1 MKILVPLDGSDYSEC
16 VLPYVRSLGQ
26 RDGVRVGL
34 LRATDPF
41 FSTPFGLA
49 NDLAEEMRSKLVD
62 TGADYLARVEGQLSM
77 RSLTSWSVVGKARE
91 EICRVAAEQQTD
103 LIVMASHGHSGLR
116 RWVLGSVAE
125 GVIRMSP
132 CPVLLIRQPAP
143 QSSRFRHILVPID
156 GSPASLKVHLQLAA
170 YAGRNTR
177 VTLLTATGLT
187 VQDHDDQIARG
198 KLQSYMEKLEE
209 NLKLVRVAGV
219 EFRVQV
225 VDGEAG
231 SSILGWAGEEGC
243 DLIAMSSHAHSS
255 IRKFFLGSV
264 TQKVLREGC
273 CSVLIFPVKEH
284 EK

>member
-1 MKILVPLDGSDYSEC
+1 MKILVPLDGSECSEC

-26 RDGVRVGL
+26 REGVRISL

-49 NDLAEEMRSKLVD
+49 SELAEEIRSKLVD
-62 TGADYLARVEGQLSM
+62 TNTDYLARVERQLSV
-77 RSLTSWSVVGKARE
+77 RQLSSWSAVGKARE
-91 EICRVAAEQQTD
+91 EICRVAAEQECD

-125 GVIRMSP
+125 GVVRMAP

-143 QSSRFRHILVPID
+143 QSSRFQHILVPID
-156 GSPASLKVHLQLAA
+156 GSPASLKVHLQLAP

-177 VTLLTATGLT
+177 VTLMTATGLT
-187 VQDHDDQIARG
+187 AQDHGEQIARG
-198 KLQSYMEKLEE
+198 TLQAYMENLED

-225 VDGEAG
+225 LDGEAG

-243 DLIAMSSHAHSS
+243 DLIAMASHAHTS
-255 IRKFFLGSV
+255 IRRFFLGSV
-264 TQKVLREGC
+264 TQKVLREAC
-273 CSVLIFPVKEH
+273 CSVLIFPVKEP
-284 EK
+284 

>member
-1 MKILVPLDGSDYSEC
+1 M
-16 VLPYVRSLGQ
+16 
-26 RDGVRVGL
+26 
-34 LRATDPF
+34 
-41 FSTPFGLA
+41 
-49 NDLAEEMRSKLVD
+49 AEEQ
-62 TGADYLARVEGQLSM
+62 GF
-77 RSLTSWSVVGKARE
+77 
-91 EICRVAAEQQTD
+91 D

-132 CPVLLIRQPAP
+132 CPVMLIRQPAP

-156 GSPASLKVHLQLAA
+156 GSPASLKVHLQLAPF
-170 YAGRNTR
+170 AGRNTR

-187 VQDHDDQIARG
+187 VQDHEDQVTRG
-198 KLQSYMEKLEE
+198 NLQSYMEKLQE
-209 NLKLVRVAGV
+209 NLKQVRVAGV

-243 DLIAMSSHAHSS
+243 DLIAMASHAHSS
-255 IRKFFLGSV
+255 IRRFFLGSV

-273 CSVLIFPVKEH
+273 CSVLIFPVKEP
-284 EK
+284 